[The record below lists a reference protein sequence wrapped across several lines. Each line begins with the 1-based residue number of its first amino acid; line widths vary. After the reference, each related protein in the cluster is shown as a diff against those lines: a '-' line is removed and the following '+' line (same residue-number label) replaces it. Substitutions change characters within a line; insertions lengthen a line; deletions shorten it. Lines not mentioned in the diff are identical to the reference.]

1 MARQRISGQQA
12 YRNFQESFQRTFRKA
27 GPFTKDAMV
36 AESFASGTAATL
48 GHPEYINLKPG
59 QTKSARAVVAF
70 VDIRGVT
77 KLSFA
82 LESAELLKVIQSL
95 TEASIRAIHEGG
107 GYIGE
112 FTGDGVMAY
121 FGDSGSTDEEATLAA
136 LETISLLF
144 KSVDEIV
151 NPELKQDGLDPIQIA
166 AGLEFGDVLWSR
178 IGLAEISQIKP
189 IGTATFLA
197 GKLSSSKYTNAW
209 ECKIGDKLAR
219 WIPEDYVKK
228 APQYGPVSVNKQQ
241 YSRELYLFN
250 WQDFARNTLLNQS
263 QVEDQVRK
271 RFSGGLASVVTGTQV
286 VTPSGAVQGNPRPLK
301 DQTFF

>member
-1 MARQRISGQQA
+1 
-12 YRNFQESFQRTFRKA
+12 
-27 GPFTKDAMV
+27 MV
-36 AESFASGTAATL
+36 AESFAAGTVATL
-48 GHPEYINLKPG
+48 GHPEYLHLKPG
-59 QTKSARAVVAF
+59 ETKSARAVVGF

-82 LESAELLKVIQSL
+82 LTPSELLKVIQSL
-95 TEASIRAIHEGG
+95 TEASIRAIYEGG

-121 FGDSGSTDEEATLAA
+121 FGDSTTTDEDATLAA

-151 NPELKQDGLDPIQIA
+151 NPELKQNGLDPIQIA

-178 IGLAEISQIKP
+178 IGLAEISQLKP

-197 GKLSSSKYTNAW
+197 GKLSSSKHTAAW
-209 ECKIGDKLAR
+209 ECKIGAKLAG
-219 WIPEDYVKK
+219 WIPDEYTKK
-228 APQYGPVSVNKQQ
+228 VQQYGPVRVNKQE

-250 WQDFARNTLLNQS
+250 WQQFARDTLLNQS
-263 QVEDQVRK
+263 HLEDQVRK
-271 RFSGGLASVVTGTQV
+271 RFLGAGILGSIASGTRV
-286 VTPSGAVQGNPRPLK
+286 VTPTSPAQGGPRPLK
-301 DQTFF
+301 DQPFF